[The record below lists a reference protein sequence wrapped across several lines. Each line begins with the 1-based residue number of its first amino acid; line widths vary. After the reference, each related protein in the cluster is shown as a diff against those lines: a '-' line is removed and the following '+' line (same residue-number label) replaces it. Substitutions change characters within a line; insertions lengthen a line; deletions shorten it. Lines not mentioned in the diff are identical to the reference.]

1 MPFPIP
7 MEQCG
12 SILNACRQLLA
23 LVDVLDLLAGGH
35 PGWLRPGLTAPP
47 PPPPPT
53 RGLLRVAGNVA
64 TAPLRCG
71 SSPADPAARQT
82 QHSRRDATP
91 LPARLAGPEMR
102 RAPES
107 TLMCVPR
114 VEVRVA
120 RCHAAEVGCHT
131 GAG

>member
-1 MPFPIP
+1 MD
-7 MEQCG
+7 QCG
-12 SILNACRQLLA
+12 CILNACRQLLA

-47 PPPPPT
+47 PPPT

-64 TAPLRCG
+64 TAPLRCWKKTFY
-71 SSPADPAARQT
+71 ADPAARQT

-91 LPARLAGPEMR
+91 LPARLAGSEMR

-120 RCHAAEVGCHT
+120 TRHAAEVGCHA
-131 GAG
+131 GAVWQARL